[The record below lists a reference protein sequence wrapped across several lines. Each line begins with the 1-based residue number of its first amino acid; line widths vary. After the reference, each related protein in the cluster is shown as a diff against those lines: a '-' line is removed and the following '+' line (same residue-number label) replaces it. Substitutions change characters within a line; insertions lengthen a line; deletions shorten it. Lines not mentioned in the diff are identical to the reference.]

1 MIKNRQNRY
10 LSFLVNRYL
19 WSGIFVKTRSNR
31 CSATRIFAAPAFLRS
46 NAIMTHP
53 LYAGAA
59 SVNWPDTSGSGAP
72 SRPAAA
78 RAIAPA
84 WPAALSGRRS
94 ETWLTLT
101 LALALHAAVLV
112 PLALRPSAPTL
123 VPPRPLPVTIE
134 FAAAPA
140 EATPAEAIPPESI
153 LSQTMPS
160 QTMPPEPPPAV
171 EPPVDEQALTPPP
184 QPTRINETAAVK
196 TPKPVKP
203 IAKKPATPRQP
214 SAPAPQ
220 SAPVNTASTAPA
232 ATPAATA
239 PVTPPSASAAYL
251 RNPPPAYPD
260 VAINRGWEGTVL
272 LNVQVRPDGKVQTI
286 RLQRSSGYPTLDDA
300 AREAVQHWSFV
311 PARRGD
317 QPESGWV
324 VVPVDFTLNS

>member
-1 MIKNRQNRY
+1 
-10 LSFLVNRYL
+10 
-19 WSGIFVKTRSNR
+19 
-31 CSATRIFAAPAFLRS
+31 
-46 NAIMTHP
+46 MTHP

-59 SVNWPDTSGSGAP
+59 GVNWPDTSGSGAAP
-72 SRPAAA
+72 RPAAA

-84 WPAALSGRRS
+84 WPTALSGRRS

-112 PLALRPSAPTL
+112 PLALRSSPTL

-134 FAAAPA
+134 FAATSA
-140 EATPAEAIPPESI
+140 EATPADTIPPEAIPTKTTPPEPTPATDS
-153 LSQTMPS
+153 TPV
-160 QTMPPEPPPAV
+160 EPPPAV

-184 QPTRINETAAVK
+184 APQPTRATETAALK

-203 IAKKPATPRQP
+203 IAKKPSPPRQP
-214 SAPAPQ
+214 ATPAPQ
-220 SAPVNTASTAPA
+220 SAPVSTATAAPA
-232 ATPAATA
+232 APPAAAAT
-239 PVTPPSASAAYL
+239 VTPPSASAAYL

-286 RLQRSSGYPTLDDA
+286 RLQRSSGHPALDDA

>member
-1 MIKNRQNRY
+1 
-10 LSFLVNRYL
+10 
-19 WSGIFVKTRSNR
+19 
-31 CSATRIFAAPAFLRS
+31 
-46 NAIMTHP
+46 MTHP

-78 RAIAPA
+78 CAIAPA

-94 ETWLTLT
+94 ERWLTLT
-101 LALALHAAVLV
+101 LALVLHAAVLV

-134 FAAAPA
+134 FAAVPA
-140 EATPAEAIPPESI
+140 EVTPAEAIPSKI
-153 LSQTMPS
+153 
-160 QTMPPEPPPAV
+160 MPPEPTPDESTPDEPPPAV

-184 QPTRINETAAVK
+184 QPTRINETPVVK

-203 IAKKPATPRQP
+203 IAKKPATP
-214 SAPAPQ
+214 APQ
-220 SAPVNTASTAPA
+220 SAPVNTASTTPA

>member
-1 MIKNRQNRY
+1 
-10 LSFLVNRYL
+10 
-19 WSGIFVKTRSNR
+19 
-31 CSATRIFAAPAFLRS
+31 
-46 NAIMTHP
+46 MTHP

-59 SVNWPDTSGSGAP
+59 SVNWPDTSGSGASP
-72 SRPAAA
+72 RPVAA

-94 ETWLTLT
+94 ERWLTLT
-101 LALALHAAVLV
+101 LALVLHAAVLV

-140 EATPAEAIPPESI
+140 EATPAEAIPSKITPPEPTPAES
-153 LSQTMPS
+153 SPD
-160 QTMPPEPPPAV
+160 EPPPAV
-171 EPPVDEQALTPPP
+171 ELPVDEQALIPPP
-184 QPTRINETAAVK
+184 QPTRVHETAQVK

-214 SAPAPQ
+214 AAPAPQ
-220 SAPVNTASTAPA
+220 SAPVNTAATAPA

>member
-1 MIKNRQNRY
+1 M
-10 LSFLVNRYL
+10 
-19 WSGIFVKTRSNR
+19 
-31 CSATRIFAAPAFLRS
+31 
-46 NAIMTHP
+46 MTYP
-53 LYAGAA
+53 LHAGAA
-59 SVNWPDTSGSGAP
+59 SVDWPDTSDGNTP
-72 SRPAAA
+72 RRPATA
-78 RAIAPA
+78 RVIAPA

-94 ETWLTLT
+94 EKWLT
-101 LALALHAAVLV
+101 LALALALHAVVLA
-112 PLALRPSAPTL
+112 PLVLRPS
-123 VPPRPLPVTIE
+123 PPIPPHPIPVAIE

-140 EATPAEAIPPESI
+140 EATPAEAIPSQAI
-153 LSQTMPS
+153 LSQAILS

-171 EPPVDEQALTPPP
+171 EPPVDEQVLTPPP
-184 QPTRINETAAVK
+184 VPQPTRVNETAQVK
-196 TPKPVKP
+196 TPKPAKP

-214 SAPAPQ
+214 AAPAPQ
-220 SAPVNTASTAPA
+220 SAPVNTAATTPA
-232 ATPAATA
+232 ATPTAAA

-286 RLQRSSGYPTLDDA
+286 RLQRSSGYPALDDA
-300 AREAVQHWSFV
+300 AREAVLHWSFV

>member
-1 MIKNRQNRY
+1 
-10 LSFLVNRYL
+10 
-19 WSGIFVKTRSNR
+19 
-31 CSATRIFAAPAFLRS
+31 
-46 NAIMTHP
+46 MTHP

-59 SVNWPDTSGSGAP
+59 SVNWPDTSGSGASP
-72 SRPAAA
+72 RPVAA

-94 ETWLTLT
+94 ERWLTLT
-101 LALALHAAVLV
+101 LALVLHAAALV

-134 FAAAPA
+134 FAAVPA
-140 EATPAEAIPPESI
+140 EVTPAEAIPSESI
-153 LSQTMPS
+153 LSQTMP
-160 QTMPPEPPPAV
+160 PEPTPAV
-171 EPPVDEQALTPPP
+171 EPPVDEQALTPP
-184 QPTRINETAAVK
+184 QPTRVHETAQVK

-214 SAPAPQ
+214 VAPQ
-220 SAPVNTASTAPA
+220 TTPVNTGATAPA
-232 ATPAATA
+232 APPTTAA

-272 LNVQVRPDGKVQTI
+272 LNVRVRPDGKVQTI

>member
-1 MIKNRQNRY
+1 
-10 LSFLVNRYL
+10 
-19 WSGIFVKTRSNR
+19 
-31 CSATRIFAAPAFLRS
+31 
-46 NAIMTHP
+46 MTHP
-53 LYAGAA
+53 LCAGAA
-59 SVNWPDTSGSGAP
+59 SVNWPDTSGSGA
-72 SRPAAA
+72 STRPAAA

-84 WPAALSGRRS
+84 WPVALSGRRS

-140 EATPAEAIPPESI
+140 EATPVEAIPSKITPPEPTPDES
-153 LSQTMPS
+153 TPD
-160 QTMPPEPPPAV
+160 EPPPAV
-171 EPPVDEQALTPPP
+171 EPPVDEQALTPPVP
-184 QPTRINETAAVK
+184 QPTRVNETAAVN

-214 SAPAPQ
+214 AAPAPQ
-220 SAPVNTASTAPA
+220 SVPVNTASTTPA

>member
-1 MIKNRQNRY
+1 M
-10 LSFLVNRYL
+10 
-19 WSGIFVKTRSNR
+19 
-31 CSATRIFAAPAFLRS
+31 
-46 NAIMTHP
+46 MTHP

-59 SVNWPDTSGSGAP
+59 SVNWPDTSGSGA
-72 SRPAAA
+72 STRPAAA
-78 RAIAPA
+78 RAIAPV

-101 LALALHAAVLV
+101 LALVLHAAVLA
-112 PLALRPSAPTL
+112 PLALRPSSPTL
-123 VPPRPLPVTIE
+123 VPPRPLPVIIE

-140 EATPAEAIPPESI
+140 EATPAEVIPSEAIPSEAI
-153 LSQTMPS
+153 PS

-171 EPPVDEQALTPPP
+171 EPPVDEQALTPP
-184 QPTRINETAAVK
+184 QPTRVHETAQVK
-196 TPKPVKP
+196 MPKPVKP

-214 SAPAPQ
+214 VAPQ
-220 SAPVNTASTAPA
+220 TTPVNTAATAPA
-232 ATPAATA
+232 APPTAAA

>member
-1 MIKNRQNRY
+1 
-10 LSFLVNRYL
+10 
-19 WSGIFVKTRSNR
+19 
-31 CSATRIFAAPAFLRS
+31 
-46 NAIMTHP
+46 MTHP

-59 SVNWPDTSGSGAP
+59 SVNWPDTSGSGAAP
-72 SRPAAA
+72 RPAAA
-78 RAIAPA
+78 RAIAPV
-84 WPAALSGRRS
+84 WPTALAGRRS

-101 LALALHAAVLV
+101 LALALHAAVLA
-112 PLALRPSAPTL
+112 PLALRPSPTL

-140 EATPAEAIPPESI
+140 EATPTTDSAPVEPP
-153 LSQTMPS
+153 PVV
-160 QTMPPEPPPAV
+160 EPPPAI
-171 EPPVDEQALTPPP
+171 EPTVDEQALTPPPAP
-184 QPTRINETAAVK
+184 QPTRINETAALK

-203 IAKKPATPRQP
+203 IAKKPSPPRQP
-214 SAPAPQ
+214 ATPAPQ
-220 SAPVNTASTAPA
+220 SAPVSTATAVPA
-232 ATPAATA
+232 ATPAAAA

-286 RLQRSSGYPTLDDA
+286 RLQRSSGHPALDDA

>member
-1 MIKNRQNRY
+1 
-10 LSFLVNRYL
+10 
-19 WSGIFVKTRSNR
+19 
-31 CSATRIFAAPAFLRS
+31 
-46 NAIMTHP
+46 MTHP

-59 SVNWPDTSGSGAP
+59 SVNWPDTSGNSAAP
-72 SRPAAA
+72 RAAT
-78 RAIAPA
+78 RAIAPV
-84 WPAALSGRRS
+84 WPKALAGRRS

-112 PLALRPSAPTL
+112 PLALRPSPTL
-123 VPPRPLPVTIE
+123 VPPRPLPVIIE

-140 EATPAEAIPPESI
+140 EATPTTDSAPV
-153 LSQTMPS
+153 
-160 QTMPPEPPPAV
+160 EPPPAV
-171 EPPVDEQALTPPP
+171 EPPVDEPPVDEQALTPPP
-184 QPTRINETAAVK
+184 PPQPTRATETAARK

-203 IAKKPATPRQP
+203 LAKKPSPPRQ
-214 SAPAPQ
+214 SATPAPQ
-220 SAPVNTASTAPA
+220 SAPVSTAT
-232 ATPAATA
+232 ATPAAA
-239 PVTPPSASAAYL
+239 PAAAATVTPPSASAAYL

-286 RLQRSSGYPTLDDA
+286 RLQRSSGHPALDDA

>member
-1 MIKNRQNRY
+1 
-10 LSFLVNRYL
+10 
-19 WSGIFVKTRSNR
+19 
-31 CSATRIFAAPAFLRS
+31 
-46 NAIMTHP
+46 MTYP

-59 SVNWPDTSGSGAP
+59 GVDWPDTSDGNTP
-72 SRPAAA
+72 LRPATA

-84 WPAALSGRRS
+84 WPVALSGRRS
-94 ETWLTLT
+94 ERWLTLT
-101 LALALHAAVLV
+101 LALVLHAAVLV
-112 PLALRPSAPTL
+112 PLALRPSAPTR

-140 EATPAEAIPPESI
+140 EATPVEATP
-153 LSQTMPS
+153 SQTILS
-160 QTMPPEPPPAV
+160 QTMPPEPTPVAESTPDEPPPTV
-171 EPPVDEQALTPPP
+171 EPLVDEQALTPPP
-184 QPTRINETAAVK
+184 VPQPTRVNETTAVK

-214 SAPAPQ
+214 AAPAPQ
-220 SAPVNTASTAPA
+220 SAPVNTAATAPT

-239 PVTPPSASAAYL
+239 PVTPPSANAAYL
-251 RNPPPAYPD
+251 HNPPPAYPD

-300 AREAVQHWSFV
+300 AREAVLHWSFV